1 MNILF
6 NAWGGAAVQPLRS
19 RVTNH
24 TKTKGSF
31 TVVSRDSQYE
41 YTGIEHHDFYPRFF
55 DYSPTVILFGKKIGV
70 TYSIQSVFDKSRLNH
85 TFSLVYLLPY

>member
-41 YTGIEHHDFYPRFF
+41 YTGIEHHDFLIIVQP
-55 DYSPTVILFGKKIGV
+55 LFCSAKKLG
-70 TYSIQSVFDKSRLNH
+70 
-85 TFSLVYLLPY
+85 